1 MKGWPPTLTHLRYS
15 ADCGYA
21 SLPPCN
27 GESHH
32 RIWAAAMSGSPYRR
46 RCITSGPKV
55 ANRLTWAAPGTHGH
69 ELCWLP
75 GRARAGLVARGRLA
89 PTKTAVRTSRR
100 RLLKDAVFRA
110 QDAPADD
117 AAAGFPAPG
126 ELPRAITG
134 TVRDISPHVL
144 VIGNGGSD
152 TRMTLT
158 AGATAWRGG
167 PLDPAGG
174 HPGGHVGGR
183 LHRPPCGRG
192 DPSGADT
199 RRV

>member
-1 MKGWPPTLTHLRYS
+1 MKGWPPTPTHLRYS

-75 GRARAGLVARGRLA
+75 GRPRPARVARGPLA
-89 PTKTAVRTSRR
+89 PGG
-100 RLLKDAVFRA
+100 L
-110 QDAPADD
+110 
-117 AAAGFPAPG
+117 
-126 ELPRAITG
+126 LPREGTG
-134 TVRDISPHVL
+134 LGWRPVRE
-144 VIGNGGSD
+144 GWCWGFG
-152 TRMTLT
+152 
-158 AGATAWRGG
+158 
-167 PLDPAGG
+167 
-174 HPGGHVGGR
+174 
-183 LHRPPCGRG
+183 
-192 DPSGADT
+192 
-199 RRV
+199 